1 MKPRKRRQSQQDQQ
15 EAAPSQQRTPLD
27 DALRAIRPALALMAG
42 FSLCTNLLR
51 LTTPLY
57 MLQLVDRVL
66 SSGNTDTLLYLTL
79 IAVFALATGGAIS
92 AVLKTMQSRVGSWI
106 ESSLIEPTL
115 RASLEGKLS
124 NRSMGGQS
132 TRDLMQIRNFF
143 GNQALSTL
151 FDLPWVPIFL
161 IVIFL
166 LHPILGAVG
175 TGFAVVLVTLAVVHD
190 YLTRSSQER
199 GQQEA
204 GRMNEAVSRAS
215 RNADVL
221 HAMGMIPALLS
232 TATAQ
237 SASARASQDKASER
251 GSWISSLSR
260 TLRQFAQI
268 AMYATGAYL
277 VLDGQATTGL
287 MMAGSILLNL
297 ALSPVDQSVST
308 YRSVLNFRAALG
320 RLRRQLSVTDDRA
333 TRGRAALKPPRGYLS
348 VDRAVY
354 LPQGQGQS
362 GQGRARPLIKQMSFN
377 VPPGGMVGIIGPASA
392 GKSVLCR
399 LLLGLMPP
407 QGGTVQLDGID
418 MHEWLA
424 AGLGRHLGY
433 LPQEPVFFAGTI
445 ADNIA
450 RLGAPSLDRQVAVH
464 AAAELV
470 QAHGTIM
477 NLPHGYETDMDD
489 VASYLSRSEQQKIAL
504 ARAFYGRPRLIV
516 LDEPAN
522 ALDRLGEAALVE
534 ALGTLKKDKHTLV
547 VVSQRP
553 AIMRLCDRLLLL
565 RDGAMDAYDE
575 PGTVLEQLKADD
587 EGGGGGG
594 KGGRRLRVAHG

>member
-1 MKPRKRRQSQQDQQ
+1 MKPRKRRQSQQGRQ
-15 EAAPSQQRTPLD
+15 EAAPTSHQQTPLD
-27 DALRAIRPALALMAG
+27 EALRAIRPALAMMAG

-51 LTTPLY
+51 LTIPLY

-66 SSGNTDTLLYLTL
+66 SSGNIDTLLYLTL
-79 IAVFALATGGAIS
+79 IALFALVTAGAIS
-92 AVLKTMQSRVGSWI
+92 AVLKTLQSRVGSWI
-106 ESSLIEPTL
+106 ESDLIEPTL
-115 RASLEGKLS
+115 RASLDGKLT

-132 TRDLMQIRNFF
+132 TRDLAQIRNFF
-143 GNQALSTL
+143 SNQALSTL
-151 FDLPWVPIFL
+151 FDLPWSPIFL

-175 TGFAVVLVTLAVVHD
+175 TGFAVILLALAVVHD
-190 YLTRSSQER
+190 YLTRGSQER
-199 GQQEA
+199 AQQES
-204 GRMNEAVSRAS
+204 GRLNEAVVRAS
-215 RNADVL
+215 KNADVL
-221 HAMGMIPALLS
+221 HAMGMVPAFLS
-232 TATAQ
+232 MATAQ
-237 SASARASQDKASER
+237 SASARTSQDRASER
-251 GSWISSLSR
+251 GSWVSSVSR
-260 TLRQFAQI
+260 TLRQLAQI

-277 VLDGQATTGL
+277 VLDGEATTGL

-297 ALSPVDQSVST
+297 ALSPIDQSVST

-320 RLRRQLSVTDDRA
+320 RLRRQLSVTDEKS
-333 TRGRAALKPPRGYLS
+333 TRGRAAHKAPRGHLS
-348 VDRAVY
+348 VDRAMY
-354 LPQGQGQS
+354 LPQGQGQ

-407 QGGTVQLDGID
+407 QGGAVQLDGID

-433 LPQEPVFFAGTI
+433 LPQEPVFFPGSI

-450 RLGAPSLDRQVAVH
+450 RLEAASLDRQVAVH
-464 AAAELV
+464 EAAELV

-477 NLPHGYETDMDD
+477 NLPQGYETDMDD
-489 VASYLSRSEQQKIAL
+489 VASYLSRSELQKIAL
-504 ARAFYGRPRLIV
+504 ARAFYGKPRLIV

-534 ALGTLKKDKHTLV
+534 ALSTLKKDRHTLV

-565 RDGAMDAYDE
+565 RDGAMDAYGE
-575 PGTVLEQLKADD
+575 PSTVLEQLKADD